1 MSDKSDSVTI
11 LAELRTD
18 VRHILAHIEKQNGRV
33 SRLEVELHDMEI
45 EQTKIKTQWTT
56 FVVALSTM
64 ASTTIATAFNWF
76 WKE

>member
-18 VRHILAHIEKQNGRV
+18 VKHILAHMEKQNGRV

-45 EQTKIKTQWTT
+45 EQTKIKT
-56 FVVALSTM
+56 
-64 ASTTIATAFNWF
+64 
-76 WKE
+76 KY